1 MFPKKLRRVIR
12 MKKILLVCSAGMSTS
27 LLVTKMQEAAADQG
41 EEAEIWAVA
50 EADASTNWE
59 KADVL
64 LLGPQVRFLE
74 NKIKDM
80 VGGKIP
86 VAVIDMRAYGM
97 MDGKAVFQQA
107 LDLLAA

>member
-1 MFPKKLRRVIR
+1 

-27 LLVTKMQEAAADQG
+27 LLVTKMQEAAEEEG
-41 EEAEIWAVA
+41 VEAEIWAVG

-74 NKIKDM
+74 GKIKDM
-80 VGGKIP
+80 VDGKIP
-86 VAVIDMRAYGM
+86 VDVIDMRAYGM
-97 MDGKAVFQQA
+97 MDGKTVFAQAVS
-107 LDLLAA
+107 LIDNK